1 MSQDKIRAKIRGL
14 IERKKLEKFP
24 ELSTYQ
30 QLGISGPTPGDLDS
44 ISRVIAEL
52 TPKLTVELWNKDIAL
67 YRKAEKLLTKLEN
80 IIYSPPSKRNIIP
93 TEAGH
98 KKRLNVGTRVHRG
111 K

>member
-1 MSQDKIRAKIRGL
+1 MSQEKIRNKIRGL
-14 IERKKLEKFP
+14 IERKRLEKFP

-30 QLGISGPTPGDLDS
+30 ELGISGPTPGDLDS

-67 YRKAEKLLTKLEN
+67 YKKAEKLLVKLEN
-80 IIYSPPSKRNIIP
+80 IFYSPPSKRNAVP

-98 KKRLNVGTRVHRG
+98 KKRINVRVRG
-111 K
+111 GK